1 MKIEMMM
8 MVFEKYFIQRVILKK
23 KRFSLRSVERKK
35 EIKER
40 KKVVFNFCAFV
51 SVRLNFINGCGYTVT
66 DPRPST

>member
-40 KKVVFNFCAFV
+40 KKWFLTFV
-51 SVRLNFINGCGYTVT
+51 HLCPL
-66 DPRPST
+66 D